1 MKLSKREKQLL
12 SILIALLIFTCY
24 YFIVYRPMIEDIEVM
39 TLEMDAMTTRLS
51 TSQSNKQQLP
61 ALRKQLDDLTR
72 EMDTAFDEIPQMVGE
87 QELVVYLYETIKP
100 LAHKTSLVIEPP
112 VEGTQYNSAIF
123 NISLETSYQ
132 NFKSILKL
140 LDTSK
145 YNDIISFTI
154 NSKALNH
161 DTEDAGLSQ
170 GNNYNII
177 VNMSIEFFY
186 ILEKD
191 REIEGYPYIKGI
203 IGAKD
208 PFKGN

>member
-12 SILIALLIFTCY
+12 SILIALIIFTCY
-24 YFIVYRPMIEDIEVM
+24 YFIVYRPMIEDMEVM
-39 TLEMDAMTTRLS
+39 TLEMDEMTTRLS
-51 TSQSNKQQLP
+51 TTQSKKQQLP
-61 ALRKQLDDLTR
+61 ALRKQLDGLTQ
-72 EMDTAFDEIPQMVGE
+72 EMESALDEMPQMVGE
-87 QELVVYLYETIKP
+87 QELVVYLYKTIKP

-112 VEGTQYNSAIF
+112 VEDTQYNSTVF

-132 NFKSILKL
+132 NLKRILKL
-140 LDTSK
+140 LETSK

-154 NSKALNH
+154 NSKSLNH
-161 DTEDAGLSQ
+161 DTEDTGLSQ

-177 VNMSIEFFY
+177 VDMSIEFFY
-186 ILEKD
+186 ILQRD